1 MAPKVSLKLVVAT
14 LLLSLVSIDPALA
27 QPYASG

>member
-1 MAPKVSLKLVVAT
+1 MAPNVSMKLVVAT
-14 LLLSLVSIDPALA
+14 LLLGLVPIDPALA